1 MQSFRI
7 YNNIL
12 TPPIEQR
19 LLGFTISS
27 RALRPVFLPFI
38 AFIITG
44 FIILIALPSLMWLAI
59 VLFCV
64 AVLLLLIY
72 VIIVYR
78 FSFRGLPGDV
88 QLNAFRRT
96 KKTFPM
102 QNFVVSDPEFDYIV
116 GLHSREKNNK

>member
-1 MQSFRI
+1 MHSFRI
-7 YNNIL
+7 YNDIL

-19 LLGFTISS
+19 LLGFTVSS

-38 AFIITG
+38 AFVITG
-44 FIILIALPSLMWLAI
+44 FIILITLPSLVWLAV

-64 AVLLLLIY
+64 AILLLLVY
-72 VIIVYR
+72 VIVVYR
-78 FSFRGLPGDV
+78 FSFHGLPGDI
-88 QLNAFRRT
+88 QLNAFRRA

-116 GLHSREKNNK
+116 GLRSHKKNNK